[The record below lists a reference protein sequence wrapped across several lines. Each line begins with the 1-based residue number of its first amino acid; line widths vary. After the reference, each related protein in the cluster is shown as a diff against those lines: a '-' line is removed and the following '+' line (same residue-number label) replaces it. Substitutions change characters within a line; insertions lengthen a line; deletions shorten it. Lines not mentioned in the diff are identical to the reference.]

1 MVFDA
6 AMVVEMTL
14 RRVLSE
20 RATPTKVLHPQG
32 AMDEIEEEENTC
44 LGTIVAHVD
53 GRVTLSANR
62 TGRAAGSSREGRS
75 RKSEAKNGFL
85 GKTRQ

>member
-32 AMDEIEEEENTC
+32 AMDEIEENTC

-75 RKSEAKNGFL
+75 RKSEPKNGFL